1 MPFFLKEFTIFNR
14 KISFAAIFW
23 FSLAIIAAFIQL
35 NRGVAAYN
43 NYLIFKGVFWHS
55 IAQNNLYEHYKEEY
69 FDVNLYGPIFSFIIA
84 PFAVLPNVVGCFL
97 WCFANALFLFYAV
110 RKLPVSYQ
118 NQNII
123 LLIGALEMMTAT
135 HNTQFNPML
144 TSWVIFSYILVK
156 NKKDFWATFFIAA
169 GIFTKLYGIVG
180 LAFFLFSD
188 NKIKFICSFIFWCAV
203 MFFLPMLI
211 SSPNFIVQSY
221 KNWYYNLSQKN
232 NSNQEST
239 MQGMSVMRLLKKV
252 FFIKNLKDIYVL
264 GTAAI
269 VYILPMFRKSQWKEK
284 NFQLSYLAFLLIG
297 LVIFSSSA
305 ESATFV
311 IAMMGVG
318 IWYILQEEKNRWTV
332 GLLVFALVLT
342 SLSTT
347 DFFPKFA
354 KVEYVR
360 PYALKTLPC
369 FLIWLT
375 IAFQLLTKKFNL
387 IQKKQ
392 NA

>member
-23 FSLAIIAAFIQL
+23 FSLAIIASVIQL
-35 NRGVAAYN
+35 KRGAPAYN
-43 NYLIFKGVFWHS
+43 NYLIFKGVFWHT
-55 IAQNNLYEHYKEEY
+55 IAQDNLYDYYNLEY
-69 FDVNLYGPIFSFIIA
+69 FDVNHYGPIFSFVIA
-84 PFAVLPNVVGCFL
+84 PFAVLPNVLGCFL
-97 WCFANALFLFYAV
+97 WCFANAVFLFYAV
-110 RKLPVSYQ
+110 RKLPVSHK

-144 TSWVIFSYILVK
+144 TSWIIFSYILVK
-156 NKKDFWATFFIAA
+156 EKKDFWATLFIAA
-169 GIFTKLYGIVG
+169 GMFTKLYGVVG

-188 NKIKFICSFIFWCAV
+188 NKIKFVWSFVFWCAIL
-203 MFFLPMLI
+203 FFLPMLL
-211 SSPNFIVQSY
+211 SSPNFIIQSY
-221 KNWYYNLSQKN
+221 KNWYFSLAEKN
-232 NSNQEST
+232 DSNQDSA

-264 GTAAI
+264 GIAAI
-269 VYILPMFRKSQWKEK
+269 LYLLPMLRNSQFKQK

-318 IWYILQEEKNRWTV
+318 IWYILQEENKWWIIA
-332 GLLVFALVLT
+332 LLVFALVLT

-347 DFFPKFA
+347 DFFPKFV

-360 PYALKTLPC
+360 PLGLKALPC

-375 IAFQLLTKKFNL
+375 IAFQLLTKKFDEIKL
-387 IQKKQ
+387 VDE
-392 NA
+392 